1 LVTEENAL
9 AATPSGAGERGAA
22 RHVRVRVHYPLAAG
36 RLVLRSD
43 RDWDADVEPVGEDPG
58 GTCFEF
64 ELTWEHG
71 VHSYFKP
78 VLHDAAGIHWA
89 QGENYLALSTFT
101 PAAPA
106 APAGSPA
113 GTVALPGAVAPTGA
127 GTHGGPVRDL
137 YPHFFSDFG
146 CSECGI
152 LRRRSRDGERE
163 HALRVFY
170 PPGYDEN
177 TLESFPVVY
186 MQDGQNLFFPQEAF
200 GGNPWRIGET
210 LRILDAM
217 NLIRKVIVVGIYPRD
232 RQLDY
237 TQEGYESYGR
247 YLVEEVKPWVDA
259 TYRTLRGP
267 QTTVTMGS
275 SLGGLVSLLLGWRW
289 PEVFGCIG
297 CLSSTFGWREDLF
310 ERVGT
315 EPLRPIRI
323 YLDSGWP
330 RDNYEVTRAIRDLLV
345 ARGYTQGRDLLYLAF
360 PRATH
365 DEASWAMRAHIP
377 FQFFFGG

>member
-1 LVTEENAL
+1 LLTA
-9 AATPSGAGERGAA
+9 GAGAGARRA
-22 RHVRVRVHYPLAAG
+22 RVRVHYPLATG
-36 RLVLRSD
+36 RMALRSD
-43 RDWDADVEPVGEDPG
+43 RDWDADVEAVGEDAG

-64 ELTWEHG
+64 ELTWERG
-71 VHSYFKP
+71 VYSYFKP
-78 VLHDAAGIHWA
+78 VLHDAGGIHWA
-89 QGENYLALSTFT
+89 QGENYLALSTS
-101 PAAPA
+101 
-106 APAGSPA
+106 GR
-113 GTVALPGAVAPTGA
+113 GERTGA
-127 GTHGGPVRDL
+127 AILDDTPDSPVRDV
-137 YPHFFSDFG
+137 YPHFFSDAG

-163 HALRVFY
+163 HSLRVFY

-177 TLESFPVVY
+177 SLESFPVVY

-232 RQLDY
+232 RMLDY
-237 TQEGYESYGR
+237 TQEGYEDYGR
-247 YLVEEVKPWVDA
+247 FLVEEVKPWVDA

-275 SLGGLVSLLLGWRW
+275 SLGGLASLLLGWRW

-310 ERVGT
+310 ARVGA
-315 EPLRPIRI
+315 EPKRPIRI

-330 RDNYEVTRAIRDLLV
+330 RDNYEVTRAMRDLLA
-345 ARGYTQGRDLLYLAF
+345 ARGYAQGRDLLYLAF

-365 DEASWAMRAHIP
+365 DEASWAMRAHVP

>member
-1 LVTEENAL
+1 MSL
-9 AATPSGAGERGAA
+9 AGHR
-22 RHVRVRVHYPLAAG
+22 VRVRVHYPLAAG
-36 RLVLRSD
+36 RMALRSEQ
-43 RDWDADVEPVGEDPG
+43 DWDADVEPVAEDGG

-64 ELTWEHG
+64 ELSWERG
-71 VHSYFKP
+71 VHNYFKP
-78 VLHDAAGIHWA
+78 VLHDAGGSHWA
-89 QGENYLALSTFT
+89 QGENYLALSTSA
-101 PAAPA
+101 AAP
-106 APAGSPA
+106 
-113 GTVALPGAVAPTGA
+113 
-127 GTHGGPVRDL
+127 GGLVRDV
-137 YPHFFSDFG
+137 YPHFFSDTG

-152 LRRRSRDGERE
+152 LRRQSRDGERE
-163 HALRVFY
+163 HALRVFH

-232 RQLDY
+232 RMLDY

-247 YLVEEVKPWVDA
+247 YLVDEVKPWVDA
-259 TYRTLRGP
+259 TYRTLREP
-267 QTTVTMGS
+267 RNTVTMGS

-310 ERVGT
+310 ARIGS
-315 EPLRPIRI
+315 EPKRPIRI

-330 RDNYEVTRAIRDLLV
+330 RDNYEVTRAMRDLLV
-345 ARGYTQGRDLLYLAF
+345 TRGYAEGRDLLYLAF

-365 DEASWAMRAHIP
+365 DEASWAMRAHVP
-377 FQFFFGG
+377 FQFFFAG

>member
-1 LVTEENAL
+1 MLTGSRSDDAKR
-9 AATPSGAGERGAA
+9 A
-22 RHVRVRVHYPLAAG
+22 RVRVHYPLAG
-36 RLVLRSD
+36 RRLALRSD
-43 RDWDADVEPVGEDPG
+43 RDWDEDIEPVAEDAS
-58 GTCFEF
+58 GTCVTF
-64 ELTWEHG
+64 ELTWEQG
-71 VHSYFKP
+71 IYSYWKP
-78 VLHDAAGIHWA
+78 VLYDEDGLHWA
-89 QGENYLALSTFT
+89 QGENYLALAGSQ
-101 PAAPA
+101 AAA
-106 APAGSPA
+106 APAGSGAGGAGRRRAPA
-113 GTVALPGAVAPTGA
+113 GAPPA
-127 GTHGGPVRDL
+127 GRSRRGRPAAAPPERDV
-137 YPHFFSDFG
+137 YPHFFGDAG

-152 LRRRSRDGERE
+152 IRRRSSDGLRE

-200 GGNPWRIGET
+200 GGNPWRIGEC

-232 RQLDY
+232 RMQDY

-247 YLVEEVKPWVDA
+247 FLVEEVKPWVDA
-259 TYRTLRGP
+259 TYRTLPGAA
-267 QTTVTMGS
+267 TTVTMGS

-289 PEVFGCIG
+289 PEVFGCVG
-297 CLSSTFGWREDLF
+297 CLSSTFGWRDELF
-310 ERVGT
+310 ARLGS
-315 EPLRPIRI
+315 EPKRPIRI

-330 RDNYEVTRAIRDLLV
+330 RDNYEVTRAMRDLLA
-345 ARGYTQGRDLLYLAF
+345 ARGYAEGRDLLYLAF